1 MTIIEFVEILYKER
15 KILDIMFRKRQK
27 SVFMEQLLPLVDYDN
42 EKIDF
47 LVQEEVLI
55 KIGNTIALNDLIKDF
70 LEKFTN
76 VAEEINN
83 EYTEGL
89 LNNLR
94 SNIEKFNE
102 ERRIDKKD
110 EYLVKIKTDLLKIG
124 YNIIANVNQIRKNIN
139 DAYVTEK
146 NIKIRKIII
155 GENDKKA
162 HQIEDLITNIQ
173 NFIRSNE
180 WDFFRKNADDNTLD
194 YIATDLFKKIN
205 VAWRNLTDII
215 QKIIDF
221 HNQIR
226 LQTEAF
232 KKLQK
237 IKQLKDNGTIK
248 EYTNIEYVV
257 QQENALFYQEQQRF
271 NYNVSIPFLQSDEGY
286 YAVAKVQTKIKQTQS
301 QQKSKVAEEVSE
313 LNTDSKEDKVNAVN
327 VAQLKK
333 IFTSG
338 GGELFDFISNYEFEH
353 EMTFDEKV
361 TLFCK
366 IASLYS
372 DEFEQNGFNTEGD
385 LEYAVLQTKKQ

>member
-1 MTIIEFVEILYKER
+1 MTIVEFVEILYKER

-47 LVQEEVLI
+47 LVQQEILL

-110 EYLVKIKTDLLKIG
+110 EYLVKIKTDLRKIG
-124 YNIIANVNQIRKNIN
+124 HNIIANINQIRKNIN

-146 NIKIRKIII
+146 NIKIRKIVID
-155 GENDKKA
+155 ENDNKA
-162 HQIEDLITNIQ
+162 KQIERLITDIQ
-173 NFIRSNE
+173 NYIRSNE
-180 WDFFRKNADDNTLD
+180 WEFFRKNADDNTLD

-205 VAWRNLTDII
+205 IAWRNLTDII
-215 QKIIDF
+215 QNIIDF
-221 HNQIR
+221 HNLIR
-226 LQTEAF
+226 IQTEAF

-237 IKQLKDNGTIK
+237 VKQLKDNGTIK
-248 EYTNIEYVV
+248 EYSNIEHVV

-271 NYNVSIPFLQSDEGY
+271 DYNVSIPFLQSDEGY
-286 YAVAKVQTKIKQTQS
+286 NAVAKVQTKIAQTQA

-313 LNTDSKEDKVNAVN
+313 LNTDSKEDKINAVN
-327 VAQLKK
+327 VAQLKQ

-338 GGELFDFISNYEFEH
+338 SGELFDFINNYEFEY

-372 DEFEQNGFNTEGD
+372 DEFEQNGFNTED
-385 LEYAVLQTKKQ
+385 DIEYAVLQTKKQ